1 MLKPLAKTP
10 DYLVEIGR
18 APGHGYMLTIA
29 RKTDG
34 HCVALF
40 GPKIGKMWRED
51 CERYGLER
59 ALRTYLQ
66 MAIAG
71 GWQPLYKPSA
81 IQRMLEV
88 TE

>member
-34 HCVALF
+34 HCVAIY
-40 GPKIGKMWRED
+40 GKSIGKMWRED
-51 CERYGLER
+51 CERYGLDR
-59 ALRTYLQ
+59 TLQTYLKIGADQ
-66 MAIAG
+66 
-71 GWQPLYKPSA
+71 WQPLYKASA
-81 IQRMLEV
+81 IQRMLE
-88 TE
+88 EA